1 MSINDIEGNWVMYKR
16 LMQAIYGSINSPEL
30 VGNCIANLGPFPA
43 DEAEWTHWLA
53 GCDML
58 NRLQKNISVTDD
70 ILNQEIDFVRATNNI
85 AAAHKMGPP
94 RVDQIN
100 DIMDSLEDLNGA
112 IKRDGRFQ
120 AALRIGEALAA
131 NIKTTLKK

>member
-1 MSINDIEGNWVMYKR
+1 MSINDIEGNWVMYKQ

-30 VGNCIANLGPFPA
+30 VGNCIATLGPFPA

-53 GCDML
+53 ACDML

-85 AAAHKMGPP
+85 AAAHTMGPP

-100 DIMDSLEDLNGA
+100 DIIDSLEDLNGA